1 MAKRMVIMLIAMTA
15 FIGIVGFVK
24 FRPWAAAGN
33 GAAGYRP
40 PPEAVTTIVVKQEDW
55 QGSLAAIGTVA
66 AVNGVTVSADLPGV
80 VRRIAFESGDRV
92 AAGTILVELDTSQE
106 KAQLAAA
113 EAQLELARLNLDRIR
128 GLRKEGINSQTEL
141 DTSEAELKQANGR
154 VAEVAAT
161 IERKTI
167 RAPFAGVLGLRQANL
182 GQYLESGTP
191 IVPLQSLDPI
201 HVNFDVPQQEIGRLK
216 AGGEVR
222 VALEGAADADVEGR
236 IAAIDSVVDESTRN
250 VKAQAILRNPKGV
263 LHPGMF
269 VTVRVILPSREAVVS
284 VPASAISYAPYGDS
298 LFVVEEIKGEDG
310 QAYKGV
316 SQKFV
321 KLGGAR
327 GDQVAVLSGIEPGA
341 EVVTSGVFKLRDKA
355 AVEVNNTI
363 QPPNNPAPRPE
374 DN

>member
-1 MAKRMVIMLIAMTA
+1 MAKRMVLMLVAVA
-15 FIGIVGFVK
+15 VFVGIVGWVK
-24 FRPWAAAGN
+24 FRPRGGG

-55 QGSLAAIGTVA
+55 QGSLGAIGTVA
-66 AVNGVTVSADLPGV
+66 AINGVTVSADLPGV

-92 AAGTILVELDTSQE
+92 AAGTVLVELDTSQE

-113 EAQLELARLNLDRIR
+113 EARLELARLNLDRIR

-141 DTSEAELKQANGR
+141 DTSEAELKQANGN

-216 AGGEVR
+216 AGNEVR
-222 VALEGAADADVEGR
+222 VTLEGAKDADVEGR
-236 IAAIDSVVDESTRN
+236 IAAVDSVIDESTRN
-250 VKAQAILRNPKGV
+250 VKAQAVLRNPKGV

-269 VTVRVILPSREAVVS
+269 VTVRVILAAREAVVS
-284 VPASAISYAPYGDS
+284 VPASAVSYAPYGDS
-298 LFVVEEIKGEDG
+298 LFVVEEIKGENG
-310 QAYKGV
+310 QPSYKGV
-316 SQKFV
+316 TQKFV

-327 GDQVAVLSGIEPGA
+327 GDQVAVLSGLEAGA

-355 AVEVNNTI
+355 AVEVNNSV
-363 QPPNNPAPRPE
+363 QPPNNPAPKPQ

>member
-1 MAKRMVIMLIAMTA
+1 MAKRMVLMLVAVA
-15 FIGIVGFVK
+15 VFVGIVGWVK
-24 FRPWAAAGN
+24 FRPRGDGG

-55 QGSLAAIGTVA
+55 QGSLGAIGTVA
-66 AVNGVTVSADLPGV
+66 AINGVTVSADLPGV

-92 AAGTILVELDTSQE
+92 AAGTVLVELDTSQE

-113 EAQLELARLNLDRIR
+113 EAQLDLARLNLDRIR
-128 GLRKEGINSQTEL
+128 GLRQEGINSQTEY
-141 DTSEAELKQANGR
+141 DTSIAQLKQAEGN
-154 VAEVAAT
+154 VDEIKAT

-222 VALEGAADADVEGR
+222 VALEGAKDADVEGR
-236 IAAIDSVVDESTRN
+236 IAAVDSVIDQSTRN
-250 VKAQAILRNPKGV
+250 VRAQAVLRNPKGV

-269 VTVRVILPSREAVVS
+269 VTVRVILAAREAVVS
-284 VPASAISYAPYGDS
+284 VPASAVSYAPYGDS
-298 LFVVEEIKGEDG
+298 LFVVEEIKGENG
-310 QAYKGV
+310 QPSYKGV

-327 GDQVAVLSGIEPGA
+327 GDQVAVLSGLEAGA

-355 AVEVNNTI
+355 AVEVNNSV
-363 QPPNNPAPRPE
+363 QPPNNPAPKPQ

>member
-1 MAKRMVIMLIAMTA
+1 MAKRMVLMLVAVA
-15 FIGIVGFVK
+15 VFVGIVGWVK
-24 FRPWAAAGN
+24 FRPRGGA

-55 QGSLAAIGTVA
+55 QGSLGAIGTVA
-66 AVNGVTVSADLPGV
+66 AINGVTVSADLPGV

-92 AAGTILVELDTSQE
+92 AAGTVLVELDTSQE

-141 DTSEAELKQANGR
+141 DTSEAELKQANSR

-167 RAPFAGVLGLRQANL
+167 RAPFAGVLGLRQVNL

-222 VALEGAADADVEGR
+222 VMLEGAADADVEGR
-236 IAAIDSVVDESTRN
+236 IAAVDSVIDQSTRN
-250 VKAQAILRNPKGV
+250 VKAQAVLRNRKGV

-269 VTVRVILPSREAVVS
+269 VTVRIILAAREAVVS
-284 VPASAISYAPYGDS
+284 VPASAVSYAPYGDS
-298 LFVVEEIKGEDG
+298 LFVVEDIKGENG
-310 QAYKGV
+310 QPSYKGV

-327 GDQVAVLSGIEPGA
+327 GDQVAVLSGLEAGA

-355 AVEVNNTI
+355 AVEVNNSV
-363 QPPNNPAPRPE
+363 QPPNNPAPKPQ

>member
-1 MAKRMVIMLIAMTA
+1 MGKRMVIMLLAVTA
-15 FIGIVGFVK
+15 FVGIVGWVK
-24 FRPWAAAGN
+24 FRPRGAGA

-40 PPEAVTTIVVKQEDW
+40 PPEAVTTIVVRQEDW
-55 QGSLAAIGTVA
+55 QGSLGAIGTVA
-66 AVNGVTVSADLPGV
+66 AINGVTVSADLPGV

-92 AAGTILVELDTSQE
+92 AAGTVLVELDTSQE

-113 EAQLELARLNLDRIR
+113 EARLELARLNLDRIR

-141 DTSEAELKQANGR
+141 DTSEAELKQANGN

-222 VALEGAADADVEGR
+222 VTLEGAKDADVEGR
-236 IAAIDSVVDESTRN
+236 IAAVDSVIDESTRN
-250 VKAQAILRNPKGV
+250 VKAQAVLRNPKGV

-269 VTVRVILPSREAVVS
+269 VTVRVILAAKEAVVS
-284 VPASAISYAPYGDS
+284 VPASAVSYAPYGDS
-298 LFVVEEIKGEDG
+298 LFVVEEIKGENG
-310 QAYKGV
+310 QPSYKGV

-327 GDQVAVLSGIEPGA
+327 GDQVAVLSGIEPGD
-341 EVVTSGVFKLRDKA
+341 EVVTSGVFKLRNKA
-355 AVEVNNTI
+355 AVEVNNTV
-363 QPPNNPAPRPE
+363 QPPNNPAPSPQ

>member
-1 MAKRMVIMLIAMTA
+1 MGKRMVIMLLAVAA
-15 FIGIVGFVK
+15 FVGIVGWVK
-24 FRPWAAAGN
+24 FRPRGAAG

-66 AVNGVTVSADLPGV
+66 AINGVTVSADLPGV

-92 AAGTILVELDTSQE
+92 AAGIVLVELDTSQE
-106 KAQLAAA
+106 KAQLSAA

-141 DTSEAELKQANGR
+141 DTSEAELKKANGR

-167 RAPFAGVLGLRQANL
+167 RAPFAGVLGLRQVNL

-222 VALEGAADADVEGR
+222 VMLEGAADADVEGR
-236 IAAIDSVVDESTRN
+236 IAAIDSVVDQSTRN
-250 VKAQAILRNPKGV
+250 VRAQAVLRNRKGV

-269 VTVRVILPSREAVVS
+269 VTVRVILPSRDAVVS
-284 VPASAISYAPYGDS
+284 VPASAVSYAPYGDS
-298 LFVVEEIKGEDG
+298 LFVVEEIKGENG
-310 QAYKGV
+310 QPSYKGV

-327 GDQVAVLSGIEPGA
+327 GDQVAVLSGLEPGA

-355 AVEVNNTI
+355 AVEVNNSI
-363 QPPNNPAPRPE
+363 QPPNNPAPKPQ

>member
-1 MAKRMVIMLIAMTA
+1 MAKRMVLMLVAVA
-15 FIGIVGFVK
+15 VFVGIVGWVK
-24 FRPWAAAGN
+24 FRPRGAAG

-55 QGSLAAIGTVA
+55 QGSLGAIGTVA
-66 AVNGVTVSADLPGV
+66 AINGVTVSADLPGV
-80 VRRIAFESGDRV
+80 VRRIAFGSGDRV
-92 AAGTILVELDTSQE
+92 AAGVVLVELDTSQE

-141 DTSEAELKQANGR
+141 DTSEAELKQANSR

-167 RAPFAGVLGLRQANL
+167 RAPFAGVLGLRQVNL
-182 GQYLESGTP
+182 GQYLESGTH

-236 IAAIDSVVDESTRN
+236 IAAVDSVIDPSTRN
-250 VKAQAILRNPKGV
+250 VRAQAVLRNRKGV

-269 VTVRVILPSREAVVS
+269 VTVRVILAAREAVVS
-284 VPASAISYAPYGDS
+284 VPASAVNYAPYGDS
-298 LFVVEEIKGEDG
+298 LFVVEEIKGENG
-310 QAYKGV
+310 QPPYKGV

-327 GDQVAVLSGIEPGA
+327 GDQVAVLSGLEAGA

-355 AVEVNNTI
+355 AVEVNNSV
-363 QPPNNPAPRPE
+363 QPPNNPAPRPQ